1 VKETPLKGR
10 ERRKSKKRSRRKE
23 TGSSG
28 FMCVQRSAWCLE
40 CSILLKIRLI
50 IDITNMKIDKLI
62 VQLYNISQCLGW
74 GYLLY
79 LTLSNLFMDGHFSM
93 LQYYKV
99 AGYRTSL
106 EVIQSL

>member
-1 VKETPLKGR
+1 
-10 ERRKSKKRSRRKE
+10 
-23 TGSSG
+23 
-28 FMCVQRSAWCLE
+28 
-40 CSILLKIRLI
+40 
-50 IDITNMKIDKLI
+50 MKIDKLI